1 MVWLWCGIKIII
13 SNAKKKEIKSSTR
26 VRSNKFSFFLLKE
39 NIKIIKKVET
49 ELNTIKV
56 GIGAEVA
63 RLVLLELLC
72 SISARPVLED
82 DTTSRGEGFF
92 IF

>member
-1 MVWLWCGIKIII
+1 M
-13 SNAKKKEIKSSTR
+13 
-26 VRSNKFSFFLLKE
+26 
-39 NIKIIKKVET
+39 ET

-82 DTTSRGEGFF
+82 DTTLRCEGFF
-92 IF
+92 IFRGNGKNRPIFRERARRGWRE